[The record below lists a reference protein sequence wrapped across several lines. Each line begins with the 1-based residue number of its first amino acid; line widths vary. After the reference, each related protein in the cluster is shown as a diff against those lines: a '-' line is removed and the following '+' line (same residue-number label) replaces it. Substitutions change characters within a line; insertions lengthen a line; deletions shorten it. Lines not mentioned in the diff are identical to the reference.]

1 MLLIKRSFCMPI
13 TFDSI
18 PNLSL
23 SFFGLSYIW
32 VLSNFQYNG
41 VFATSSWIS
50 IHFRQG
56 LLAHDLLIFFFFL
69 KAYLIRRISS
79 ELHTIFLYFCHSG
92 ITKNERRLL

>member
-56 LLAHDLLIFFFFL
+56 LLAHDLLIFFFFFKGL
-69 KAYLIRRISS
+69 LNKEDIIRVAYNILV
-79 ELHTIFLYFCHSG
+79 
-92 ITKNERRLL
+92 LLSFQYH